1 MIFAVLI
8 TIPSNGQT
16 LSTSVFIIP
25 DSVIIFRLW
34 LAHWVQ
40 VLCLATWVSCSSLAS
55 SWPIRP
61 RVWNLNR
68 SVIPDLLAWASTM
81 LWRGTK
87 SKFYPLDIYIYIY
100 DLLTYCRVASQFT
113 VCDASAA
120 FSILAES
127 SLHCFLSFASS
138 VILTRSSVEWS
149 LKWSISPRS
158 LFSTIGRVVV
168 GRPLSL
174 WPYWM
179 K

>member
-1 MIFAVLI
+1 MTEKLHRQFFSSISGL
-8 TIPSNGQT
+8 PLPLP
-16 LSTSVFIIP
+16 LSLFLSHFKLLCI
-25 DSVIIFRLW
+25 W
-34 LAHWVQ
+34 LDV
-40 VLCLATWVSCSSLAS
+40 
-55 SWPIRP
+55 
-61 RVWNLNR
+61 R
-68 SVIPDLLAWASTM
+68 SILQFLLT
-81 LWRGTK
+81 
-87 SKFYPLDIYIYIY
+87 Y
-100 DLLTYCRVASQFT
+100 LTYCRVASQFT

>member
-1 MIFAVLI
+1 MLDREKM
-8 TIPSNGQT
+8 NGE
-16 LSTSVFIIP
+16 
-25 DSVIIFRLW
+25 
-34 LAHWVQ
+34 
-40 VLCLATWVSCSSLAS
+40 
-55 SWPIRP
+55 
-61 RVWNLNR
+61 
-68 SVIPDLLAWASTM
+68 
-81 LWRGTK
+81 
-87 SKFYPLDIYIYIY
+87 Y

-179 K
+179 KWALVALLAGMSLSLRRICPKRFYRAFRICSERGFSWHFLYSEW

>member
-1 MIFAVLI
+1 M
-8 TIPSNGQT
+8 T
-16 LSTSVFIIP
+16 
-25 DSVIIFRLW
+25 
-34 LAHWVQ
+34 
-40 VLCLATWVSCSSLAS
+40 
-55 SWPIRP
+55 
-61 RVWNLNR
+61 
-68 SVIPDLLAWASTM
+68 
-81 LWRGTK
+81 
-87 SKFYPLDIYIYIY
+87 Y
-100 DLLTYCRVASQFT
+100 LTYCRVASQFT

-174 WPYWM
+174 WCFDHFDRESYRLFGEPRAHRQQVSAMLSCNIYIY
-179 K
+179 KERETHTDIQKQRQVVKFHSLRYSDL